1 MQAPTPAAVSTLVRI
16 PPVAGE
22 LTGSWFRRMAASYGL
37 PAQDLLRGILNGPH
51 QVQVTG
57 TPGTGLEL
65 FFNTPARMALTR
77 STGLPLS
84 RLAHLLP
91 ALAAPHGRLADGE
104 NLRAAWYM
112 PGEAWV
118 GACPSCTGRSWRPG
132 RPVLVYPGTAGHI
145 CLRHRCW
152 LLAHPGRPASIPLE
166 TLPEVLTAHRH
177 HAALVR
183 ARPDAAEVVALAAAV
198 VWSWQVQGWRSET
211 VWQDRVRRL
220 AAVTGSMPTAVVA
233 HALVSYPETIAV
245 ARLLGA
251 PRWQQ
256 RLRETAAAEGA
267 GAATELL
274 LREISRR
281 ADRPW
286 LADWL
291 IAYTRTRPRKAA
303 QTDPLDR
310 WLRRLT
316 AADGTESDGLWTVH
330 RTAARPT
337 EYSDRA
343 GFLTDRRARTVCEEA
358 GAAFLTG
365 GWEPVPLPRLGSA
378 PCP

>member
-1 MQAPTPAAVSTLVRI
+1 MLVQASASTLVRI

-22 LTGSWFRRMAASYGL
+22 LTGSWFRRMAAPYGL
-37 PAQDLLRGILNGPH
+37 PAQDLLRGILSGAH
-51 QVQVTG
+51 RVQVTG

-65 FFNTPARMALTR
+65 FLNTPARTALAR

-84 RLAHLLP
+84 RLTRLLP
-91 ALAAPHGRLADGE
+91 ALAAPHGRLADDE

-118 GACPSCTGRSWRPG
+118 GTCPACTGRAWRPG
-132 RPVLVYPGTAGHI
+132 RPVLVYPGTAGHV
-145 CLRHRCW
+145 CRRHRRW
-152 LLAHPGRPASIPLE
+152 LLAHPGSPASIPLE
-166 TLPEVLTAHRH
+166 SLPEVLTAHRR

-183 ARPDAAEVVALAAAV
+183 ARPDAADVVALAAAV

-220 AAVTGSMPTAVVA
+220 AAATGCTPAAVA
-233 HALVSYPETIAV
+233 PHALVSYPETISV

-256 RLRETAAAEGA
+256 QLRQTAAAEGA
-267 GAATELL
+267 AAATELL
-274 LREISRR
+274 LREISHQ

-291 IAYTRTRPRKAA
+291 IAYTRAKPRTAV

-310 WLRRLT
+310 
-316 AADGTESDGLWTVH
+316 
-330 RTAARPT
+330 
-337 EYSDRA
+337 
-343 GFLTDRRARTVCEEA
+343 
-358 GAAFLTG
+358 
-365 GWEPVPLPRLGSA
+365 
-378 PCP
+378 